1 MAELESLIRVRKHQV
16 EEKQKILAALY
27 KQAEDLQEER
37 DNLIAQRALESEK
50 AKETD
55 ALLQGYFAKYSA
67 QVDLKLEGIDQKSE
81 QLEKKIT
88 IAQNDVRIAFG
99 DMKKIEIIDER
110 RKAEHLA
117 EIEKKEMD
125 FLDEAALN
133 GFLNNQD
140 Y

>member
-27 KQAEDLQEER
+27 KQAEDLQKER

-133 GFLNNQD
+133 GFLSNQD